1 MIILR
6 LSEENVVQSRRNT
19 RKRRKTKEKLFNYSR
34 SGIIIDN
41 KPHFVITVDE
51 KTLEDYEFQCLLDK
65 YKGSII
71 VPEDL
76 ENNPGLSDLLFDSS
90 EYIKK
95 AIFENFKTM
104 IFRGEYKGASLLI
117 KDDDFGLSED
127 TAVLLPYVK
136 NMVIQTTSEHS
147 TRTWQEDCFT
157 EYGIKPKVIDE
168 KIDFFLNF
176 DIIADFDNVKN
187 DFLDIRVYDEERR
200 IYPNFKFL
208 QIPDELK
215 ILENFNISKK
225 TICAAFKK

>member
-6 LSEENVVQSRRNT
+6 LSEENIVQKRRDT
-19 RKRRKTKEKLFNYSR
+19 RKRGKTKERLFNYSR

-76 ENNPGLSDLLFDSS
+76 ENTPGLSDLLFDDSA
-90 EYIKK
+90 YIKK

-104 IFRGEYKGASLLI
+104 IFSGEYKSASLLI
-117 KDDDFGLSED
+117 KDNNFGLSED
-127 TAVLLPYVK
+127 IVVLLPYVK
-136 NMVIQTTSEHS
+136 NMVIQTTEEHN

-157 EYGIKPKVIDE
+157 EYGIKPKITDE
-168 KIDFFLNF
+168 KNDVFLNF
-176 DIIADFDNVKN
+176 DIIADFNNIKN
-187 DFLDIRVYDEERR
+187 DFLEISIYDEVRR
-200 IYPNFKFL
+200 VYPNFKFL